1 MLKVN
6 IYSRRLI
13 LKCIIINII
22 VNIMYE
28 EMNE

>member
-1 MLKVN
+1 MLGDN
-6 IYSRRLI
+6 IYSRRVI

-22 VNIMYE
+22 VIIMNE